1 MYTDNHRLI
10 SDLSEKYASE
20 ILRIKSGKPFVKGDI
35 AAAYIIG
42 AEETLRRVSNI
53 IRHSAK
59 VGGISPWKAA
69 TLLRAIEQIESMN
82 HEQTS
87 AKEN

>member
-20 ILRIKSGKPFVKGDI
+20 ILRIKDGKPFGKGDI

-42 AEETLRRVSNI
+42 AEETLRRVCNI
-53 IRHSAK
+53 ISHSAK
-59 VGGISPWKAA
+59 IRGITHPQAV

-82 HEQTS
+82 HE
-87 AKEN
+87 

>member
-1 MYTDNHRLI
+1 MFSDNHQLI
-10 SDLSEKYASE
+10 SDLSEEYAKNM
-20 ILRIKSGKPFVKGDI
+20 LKHKNGNPFLKADI

-59 VGGISPWKAA
+59 VGGISSWKAA

>member
-20 ILRIKSGKPFVKGDI
+20 ILRIKDGKPFGKGDI

-42 AEETLRRVSNI
+42 AEETLQRACNA
-53 IRHSAK
+53 IRHSVKA
-59 VGGISPWKAA
+59 GGITQRQGS
-69 TLLRAIEQIESMN
+69 TLLRAIERIESMN
-82 HEQTS
+82 HEQT
-87 AKEN
+87 APKEY